1 MSSSNILIDGDN
13 VLYRAAY
20 QISSRHSSKE
30 PMFGPDCVSVFFSIV
45 RSVVNKFYPEKVF
58 IVWDGD
64 RSKRRMDLFPE
75 YKGHRK
81 KKDEETTRKKL
92 NDISTINRIAGQLNM
107 RFVAFPNKET
117 DDVISMLAKLLGSAV
132 IISEDSDFLQLV
144 SDDVSIYCHNSKKF
158 YSSLTFSEYYPFS
171 PKQIALYKA
180 LVGDKSDGI
189 NGVPGIGP
197 VNATRVLSTNKSI
210 TTLPALR
217 ESLLFK
223 RSDNKVKKIL
233 DNEHIIQRNL
243 ELMDIQKEIFTEA
256 EIETLRNS
264 ISVATEFNEKVIT
277 ELEKCG
283 MVLISSFFTSW
294 SMPFRRLS

>member
-1 MSSSNILIDGDN
+1 MSSSNVVIDGDN
-13 VLYRAAY
+13 VLYRSAY
-20 QISSRHSSKE
+20 QISSRHNSKD

-45 RSVVNKFYPEKVF
+45 RSIVNKFYPEKVF
-58 IVWDGD
+58 IVWDGN
-64 RSKRRMDLFPE
+64 RSKRRIDLFPE

-81 KKDEETTRKKL
+81 KKDEETVKKKS
-92 NDISTINRIAGQLNM
+92 NDISTINRIAGQLNI
-107 RFVAFPNKET
+107 RVISFPNKET
-117 DDVISMLAKLLGSAV
+117 DDVISVLTKILGSAV
-132 IISEDSDFLQLV
+132 VVSEDSDFLQLV
-144 SDDVSIYCHNSKKF
+144 SNDVSVYCHNSKKF
-158 YSSLTFSEYYPFS
+158 YSALTFSDYYPFS
-171 PKQIALYKA
+171 PKQIILYKA

-197 VNATRVLSTNKSI
+197 VNATKVLSSNKSI

-223 RSDNKVKKIL
+223 RSDNKIKRIL

-243 ELMDIQKEIFTEA
+243 ELMDIQKEIFTDK
-256 EIETLRNS
+256 EIETLKNS
-264 ISVATEFNEKVIT
+264 ISLATEFNEKVIT

-283 MVLISSFFTSW
+283 MVLVSTFFTNW

>member
-1 MSSSNILIDGDN
+1 
-13 VLYRAAY
+13 
-20 QISSRHSSKE
+20 
-30 PMFGPDCVSVFFSIV
+30 
-45 RSVVNKFYPEKVF
+45 
-58 IVWDGD
+58 
-64 RSKRRMDLFPE
+64 
-75 YKGHRK
+75 
-81 KKDEETTRKKL
+81 
-92 NDISTINRIAGQLNM
+92 M